1 MVPKQVPTSSRDPT
15 LMLVMVTETVSH
27 RVGTS
32 GVLPNCELMTARS
45 RWALLWKCVL
55 LIVAQGRKYG
65 GNELDVT
72 DCLVKAL
79 KIALPQGKKKGSC

>member
-45 RWALLWKCVL
+45 RSALPWKCVL
-55 LIVAQGRKYG
+55 LNVAQGHKYG
-65 GNELDVT
+65 QYRGNELDVK
-72 DCLVKAL
+72 DCLARAL
-79 KIALPQGKKKGSC
+79 KIALPQKLK